1 MKQKN
6 GKLIFLITVMIFA
19 ATILACCAGNTTQ
32 NEDTTEKMSYGIY
45 ERKLNKRTDLS
56 VPEYT
61 AVSVE
66 SEKYEIASD
75 GGMIYNLL
83 SREAKKTGVL
93 NKYDGAATRE
103 AVLKGDGFSV
113 TLNVPKQATA
123 YDMVPVRYSINKEK
137 NISGSFSIEAV
148 AYENKGVYEGNCFD
162 LTLPGTLDISYE
174 YLGYVT
180 GTDDPSARNKMS
192 VSNEDSPVASYPD
205 YTTTELNTSGTV
217 LAGDIVWLKF
227 RFTNTGN
234 TILDCEGQG
243 NFNIYPK
250 LYKKSANGSWE
261 LQGGLFNDYIRE
273 LTYVYPGESREFWCN
288 FVISGSDYAKT
299 AGNQGLLPGDYRII
313 FTALYRSELEYNPDV
328 NMYHGRTMNVASY
341 MFSVSK
347 TEKQTKANEV
357 TTISRDAA
365 SDKSKVSWLHYFEE
379 FMTTFVHYRNGL
391 KKSAEDG
398 VLYLQCAPWTDQ
410 VVVKI
415 IYNNPQ
421 KILSVKIPISIE
433 TNSLFIEYNRENLN
447 ILVNDEGYEEPVI
460 CIQSMPDLRAN
471 THISPYPEKTIIND
485 LLTMQECGCNVTSWQ
500 GFMWL
505 FDSVAPSV
513 VQNAQGTK
521 KVNYC
526 GDALKYALDVCR
538 ALGLKSLGLSS
549 YPYGNFN
556 VAKAASW
563 ITGKTYNFKP
573 GSYGYEADYSDDTVA
588 KANAV
593 VSLYERERWGDLYY
607 SDATGRNVYT
617 IEDTRGLMRYEHT
630 CRYAIGTA
638 SKAAFRE
645 WLIKKYGSLD
655 GINKAWGTN
664 YKVLLSIDP
673 EKNQTVND
681 MGGFGKWVVFDN
693 QDEPF
698 HEWTLPLLDYD
709 TFRTEQRIESYELF
723 ISEMSSRDE
732 GAAVQMR
739 TEGSNFMAVGIDPS
753 TTNPH
758 YRQIM
763 YSQLRGACIAELI
776 AMSDAITAHCDYT
789 RQALTPSEVRE
800 LTQMATDNG
809 IIEMLLP
816 QFHDLRDVAIND
828 RYGNDYR
835 TTYNL
840 TDSVA
845 KGAYVHQLTAVYP
858 WWKATYEGGGVPGI
872 LWQDFQCNGFVTET
886 QIKEMKFF
894 KSKIDEMLADPD
906 VRTLTRTDMK
916 NYSEDS
922 LAKQTYDAGFVAEMI
937 EAVRDERSAK

>member
-1 MKQKN
+1 MN
-6 GKLIFLITVMIFA
+6 RRTLILTTLALFA
-19 ATILACCAGNTTQ
+19 AAVMACCAGHGSH
-32 NEDTTEKMSYGIY
+32 NEGTTEEMSYGIY
-45 ERKLNKRTDLS
+45 ERNLNKRTDLT
-56 VPEYT
+56 VPEYA

-66 SEKYEIASD
+66 DEKYEIASD

-83 SREAKKTGVL
+83 SREALKTGTL
-93 NKYDGAATRE
+93 GKYDSAETRE
-103 AVLKGDGFSV
+103 AVIKGDGFSV
-113 TLNVPKQATA
+113 TLNIPKQATA
-123 YDMVPVRYSINKEK
+123 YDMVPVRYSITREK
-137 NISGSFSIEAV
+137 NVSAPFSIEAV
-148 AYENKGVYEGNCFD
+148 AYENKGTYDGSCYD
-162 LTLPGTLDISYE
+162 LTLPGSLDISYE

-180 GTDDPSARNKMS
+180 GTDDPNARNKMR
-192 VSNEDSPVASYPD
+192 VSNADTPAASYPD
-205 YTTTELNTSGTV
+205 YTTTDFNTSGTV

-234 TILDCEGQG
+234 TVLDCEGQG

-250 LYKKSANGSWE
+250 LYKKSASGQWE
-261 LQGGLFNDYIRE
+261 LQGGIFNDYIRE
-273 LTYVYPGESREFWCN
+273 LTYVYPGESREFWVN
-288 FVISGSDYAKT
+288 FVISGSDYGKT

-313 FTALYRSELEYNPDV
+313 FTALYRSELDYNPDA

-341 MFSVSK
+341 IFSVSG
-347 TEKQTKANEV
+347 TEKQTKAREV
-357 TTISRDAA
+357 TTVSSDAA
-365 SDKSKVSWLHYFEE
+365 SSKSKTSWLHYFEE
-379 FMTTFVHYRNGL
+379 FMTTFVHYRNGV
-391 KKSAEDG
+391 KSSAEEG
-398 VLYLQCAPWTDQ
+398 VLWLQCAPWTDQ
-410 VVVKI
+410 VVVKV

-421 KILSVKIPISIE
+421 KILSAKFPISIE
-433 TNSLFIEYNRENLN
+433 TDSLFIEYNRDNLN
-447 ILVNDEGYEEPVI
+447 VLVNAEGYEEPVI

-471 THISPYPEKTIIND
+471 THISPYPEQTIIND

-526 GDALKYALDVCR
+526 GDALKFALDACR
-538 ALGLKSLGLSS
+538 ALGLRSLGLSS

-556 VAKAASW
+556 VAKAATWVS
-563 ITGKTYNFKP
+563 GKTYNFKA
-573 GSYGYEADYSDDTVA
+573 GSYGYEADYSDPAVA
-588 KANAV
+588 EANAV
-593 VSLYERERWGDLYY
+593 VALYERERWGDLYY

-645 WLIKKYGSLD
+645 WLVEKYGSLE
-655 GINKAWGTN
+655 GINAAWGTN

-693 QDEPF
+693 VNEPF

-723 ISEMSSRDE
+723 VEKMSAQDE

-739 TEGSNFMAVGIDPS
+739 TEGSQFMAVGIDPS

-763 YSQLRGACIAELI
+763 YSQLRGACISELI

-800 LTQMATDNG
+800 LTRMATDNG

-816 QFHDLRDVAIND
+816 QFHDMRDVAIND

-840 TDSVA
+840 TDQVA
-845 KGAYVHQLTAVYP
+845 RGAYVHQLTAVYP
-858 WWKATYEGGGVPGI
+858 WWKATYESGGVPGV

-894 KSKIDEMLADPD
+894 KAKIDEMLADPE
-906 VRTLTRTDMK
+906 VKALTRTDLR
-916 NYSEDS
+916 NETEDS
-922 LAKQTYDAGFVAEMI
+922 LAKQTFDPDFIAGMIDSVRVRRNAE
-937 EAVRDERSAK
+937 